1 MPTAR
6 QVKTGLVRQ
15 RKWTTAIEGS
25 RDVVEWAAY
34 STSFLLTGGRRV
46 GARPQLAQGGC
57 RSPWQPA
64 WPCAAAMRAP
74 GLCCP
79 TAVPHC
85 AACGQDGALLPGL
98 QAASRS
104 LCQRCRSP
112 SEPAAPPP
120 RLPAGN
126 LLAPYVTACSAD
138 LLFSGYQRLKQR
150 QVDAAQRQSMETIR
164 ALVSSA
170 GGWAGRSACW
180 GAGRVPGARR
190 ESVTWRVQQGQAG
203 LPGGEQRVRAG
214 TAGWLWCMCP
224 TPSPVR
230 TAPPPPC
237 SKRRPCR
244 SAAPARSRWRR
255 PRQTAGPTGRTATV
269 TETAAAMAAAAAAPA
284 ANMQRKRGQQQTR
297 ATSLP
302 WAPTV
307 AAARAAAAKSA
318 GKRSERVVR
327 TLFPCRSAAPR
338 IMWLPPHGQQM

>member
-230 TAPPPPC
+230 TAPPPPLQQKAAMQV
-237 SKRRPCR
+237 SRTRKESLAPPSSNGRADGQDGDGDGNGSSNGSSSS
-244 SAAPARSRWRR
+244 SAGGEHAEK
-255 PRQTAGPTGRTATV
+255 AG
-269 TETAAAMAAAAAAPA
+269 TAADEGDKPA
-284 ANMQRKRGQQQTR
+284 VGAN
-297 ATSLP
+297 SSSS
-302 WAPTV
+302 
-307 AAARAAAAKSA
+307 KSSSSKI
-318 GKRSERVVR
+318 GREEE
-327 TLFPCRSAAPR
+327 
-338 IMWLPPHGQQM
+338 